1 MALAKTWRI
10 AVITTATSLVLGATD
25 PAVHIGNAEQ
35 LFLDDHVIARSE
47 GITRRVNRA
56 RKHPVP
62 VIVPDKIWER
72 NVAVLFGTVLF
83 DAEET
88 LYKAWYHAGGHVG
101 YAVSKDGLNWVKPEM
116 DIVLYDDK
124 KTNLVVERG
133 KFGHFFELFGVLKDP
148 NDPDPK
154 RRYKMAFVTLDRDFK
169 GRYKHQFHSG
179 QRRGLG
185 TAVSPDG
192 VHWELENNVAS
203 TDVCDISRFYRDPE
217 SGEYILFGRTKITPA
232 RDDGTW
238 KVCGWGRA
246 VHYLESTDFRTWTPG
261 ELVLAADAKDPD
273 GAEIYSVSPFLYEGV
288 TIGLVQMFYG
298 LPDQLNL
305 DLQLGIARDGK
316 RLARV
321 EPRDPFIA
329 EGPVG
334 SWDRY
339 NISAGCVP
347 PVPVGDELWFYY
359 SGRTCRHSPYK
370 GPDNGPKIGRIGLAK
385 IKRGRFLS
393 LEASFESG
401 TILTKP
407 LVVEGNVLYLNANTA
422 YGTIDVSLQD
432 VTGKEISKR
441 TTRGKDGIAIH
452 ANFRARALEALKGK
466 SVRLH
471 ITIRNAQLYGFR
483 IK

>member
-1 MALAKTWRI
+1 MTLARTWRI
-10 AVITTATSLVLGATD
+10 SVTATATSLALGATD
-25 PAVHIGNAEQ
+25 PAVRIGTSEQ
-35 LFLDDHVIARSE
+35 LFLDDHVIAHTE
-47 GITRRVNRA
+47 GITRRVNPP

-62 VIVPDKIWER
+62 VITPDKVWER
-72 NVAVLFGTVLF
+72 NMALLFGTVLF
-83 DAEET
+83 DAEEA
-88 LYKAWYHAGGHVG
+88 LYKAWYYAGGHVG
-101 YAVSKDGLNWVKPEM
+101 YAVSKDGLNWVKPEL
-116 DIVLYDDK
+116 DVVLHDGA

-133 KFGHFFELFGVLKDP
+133 TFGHFFELFGVLKDP
-148 NDPDPK
+148 DDPDPK
-154 RRYKMAFVTLDRDFK
+154 RRYKMAFVTLERDFK
-169 GRYKHQFHSG
+169 GHYEHQFHSG

-192 VHWELENNVAS
+192 VHWVLENNVAS
-203 TDVCDISRFYRDPE
+203 TDVCDISRFCRAPQ
-217 SGEYILFGRTKITPA
+217 SGKYVLFGRTKITPE

-238 KVCGWGRA
+238 KVCGWGRG
-246 VHYLESTDFRTWTPG
+246 VHYLESTDFCTWTPG

-273 GAEIYSVSPFLYEGV
+273 GAEVYSVTPFPYEGV

-305 DLQLGIARDGK
+305 NQQLGIARDGK
-316 RLARV
+316 HVIRV

-339 NISAGCVP
+339 NISVGCLP
-347 PVPVGDELWFYY
+347 PVAVRDELWFYY

-370 GPDNGPKIGRIGLAK
+370 GPDNGPKIGRIGLAT

-407 LVVEGNVLYLNANTA
+407 FIVQGDVLYLNANTA
-422 YGTIDVSLQD
+422 YGSIDVSLQD

-441 TTRGKDGIAIH
+441 TTRGKDDIAIH
-452 ANFRARALEALKGK
+452 ANFRTRTLDALKGEP
-466 SVRLH
+466 VRLH
-471 ITIRNAQLYGFR
+471 ITLRNAQLYGFR
-483 IK
+483 VK